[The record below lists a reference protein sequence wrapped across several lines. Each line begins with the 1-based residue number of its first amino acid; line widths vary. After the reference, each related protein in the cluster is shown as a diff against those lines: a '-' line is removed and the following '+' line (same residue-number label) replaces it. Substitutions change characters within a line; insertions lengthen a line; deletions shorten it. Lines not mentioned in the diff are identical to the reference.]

1 MRRLAVCSLLG
12 AVGLA
17 SGGVALAC
25 GDKLLALG
33 RGVRF
38 QRVYAVR
45 EANLLIYAAGTRGG
59 VTLGSTKLQT
69 TLGRAVHKVQVVQ
82 GGAQL
87 DEALKSGKV
96 DVVLVDFA
104 DLAAITGQLQSAPA
118 RPAILPVLLK
128 PSRAEFAAVQKTYK
142 FAVKAPAE
150 EFDYLAAIDE
160 AMKLRLKASGKS

>member
-1 MRRLAVCSLLG
+1 MRRLS
-12 AVGLA
+12 GLVVL
-17 SGGVALAC
+17 VALVSGSAVFAC

-38 QRVYAVR
+38 QRVHAVH
-45 EANLLIYAAGTRGG
+45 EANVLIYAADTHGG
-59 VTLGSTKLQT
+59 ATLGSTKLQT
-69 TLGRAVHKVQVVQ
+69 TLRRAVRKVQLVQ

-96 DVVLVDFA
+96 DVVLVDFVA
-104 DLAAITGQLQSAPA
+104 LAAITGPLQLAPS
-118 RPAILPVLLK
+118 RPVILPILLK

-150 EFDYLAAIDE
+150 DFDYLAAIDE
-160 AMKLRLKASGKS
+160 AMKLRLKTSGKS